1 MTQEIYVENLQ
12 EVTSSALA
20 MVALP
25 PELSLNEWAEE
36 YAYLS
41 AENSAE
47 PGKWHTIPYQRG
59 MLDAITDEDVEQ
71 ATYMKSARV
80 GYTKIIDHA
89 IGYFIHHDPSP
100 ILCVQPTLNDA
111 RDYSKTEIAP
121 MIRDTPALRGLVS
134 DPKAKDSDNT
144 ILQKQYPGGSLTLV
158 GANSPTGFR
167 RLTKRVALF
176 DEIDGYPVG
185 GAGSEGDQIKL
196 GVKRTETY
204 SNRKIV
210 VGSTPTI
217 KGFSRIEREFERSDK
232 RYYFVP
238 CPHCGHKHRLTWA
251 NFSWD
256 KTYDENGQVLEH
268 HPETAHFIC
277 PNCGSVIEEKHKLE
291 MLEGGEWRAT
301 RPFKGHAGFHIWAAY
316 SVFANAAWGKLAAEF
331 LDVKN
336 DPDTLQVFVNTVL
349 GETWEEQGESAK
361 SDDLLDRREDYGP
374 EVPFE
379 AGLLTAGV
387 DVQDDRL
394 EMEVVAWGDEGES
407 WSMGYEI
414 VYGDPSRQAVWDEL
428 DEKLLNVYRHASGRA
443 MRIKATCVDS
453 GGHFT
458 DETYNFCK
466 RRYRR
471 NVWAVKGASTY
482 GNPIANPMDKKRS
495 LRGKPVMLGVDTAK
509 DTIHAR
515 LKVADPGPGFCHFP
529 EEYDEEFFKQ
539 LTGEKRVTKFVK
551 GLPQRRWVKKSAN
564 RRVEALDCRVY
575 ALAAYAL
582 INPDMKK
589 ILKKMQQERAEPA
602 QEKEDSAVKKIG
614 NRRSMRAANKGFV
627 NGWKR

>member
-1 MTQEIYVENLQ
+1 MMQLPYVENLE
-12 EVTSSALA
+12 EVISSALS

-25 PELSLNEWAEE
+25 TELTLNEWTEE
-36 YAYLS
+36 FAYLS

-59 MLDAITDEDVEQ
+59 MLDAITDEDVER

-89 IGYFIHHDPSP
+89 IGYYIHHDPSP
-100 ILCVQPTLNDA
+100 ILCVQPTLDDA

-121 MIRDTPALRGLVS
+121 MLRDTPVLRGLVA
-134 DPKAKDSDNT
+134 DPRAKDSDNT
-144 ILQKQYPGGSLTLV
+144 ILKKKYPGGSLTLV

-167 RLTKRVALF
+167 RLTKRIALF

-196 GVKRTETY
+196 GIKRTETY

-217 KGFSRIEREFERSDK
+217 KGFSRIEREFEKSDK

-238 CPHCGHKHRLTWA
+238 CPHCNHKQRLMWA
-251 NFSWD
+251 NFAWD
-256 KTYDENGQVLEH
+256 KTFDENGEVVEH
-268 HPETAHFIC
+268 YPETAHFIC
-277 PNCGSVIEEKHKLE
+277 QHCGAVIEEKDKSE
-291 MLEGGEWRAT
+291 MLEAGEWRAT
-301 RPFKGHAGFHIWAAY
+301 RPFRGHAGFHIWAAY
-316 SVFANAAWGKLAAEF
+316 SVFPNASWGRLAAEF
-331 LDVKN
+331 LEVKN
-336 DPDTLQVFVNTVL
+336 NPETLQVFVNTVL

-361 SDDLLDRREDYGP
+361 HDELLNRREGYGP

-379 AGLLTAGV
+379 AGLLTAGA
-387 DVQDDRL
+387 DVQDDRI
-394 EMEVVAWGDEGES
+394 EVEVLAWGLEGES
-407 WSMGYEI
+407 WSMGYDI
-414 VYGDPSRQAVWDEL
+414 FYGDPSRQAVWDEL
-428 DEKLLNVYRHASGRA
+428 DAKLLEVFRHESGRA
-443 MRIKATCVDS
+443 MRVKATCVDS

-471 NVWAVKGASTY
+471 NVWAIKGASTY

-515 LKVADPGPGFCHFP
+515 LKVDEPGPGYCHFP

-539 LTGEKRVTKFVK
+539 LTGEKRVTKYVK
-551 GLPQRRWVKKSAN
+551 GVPQRRWVKKSES

-575 ALAAYAL
+575 NLAAYAL
-582 INPDMKK
+582 INPNMKK
-589 ILKKMQQERAEPA
+589 IL
-602 QEKEDSAVKKIG
+602 EKIQKQREETPPETEEAAVKKSVR
-614 NRRSMRAANKGFV
+614 RRSMGAAKNNGFV
-627 NGWKR
+627 NGW